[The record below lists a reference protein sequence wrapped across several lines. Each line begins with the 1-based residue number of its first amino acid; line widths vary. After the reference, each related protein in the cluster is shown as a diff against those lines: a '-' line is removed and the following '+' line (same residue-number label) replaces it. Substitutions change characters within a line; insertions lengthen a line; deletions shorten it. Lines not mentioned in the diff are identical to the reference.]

1 MDAHDNI
8 RSTQKAN
15 ASTLHTI
22 IHYKGWKIKT
32 CVQYQ
37 RLGYINKRIEMSK
50 NTSVTLGEHFEEI
63 IEKSIKS
70 GRYSSASEVIREGLR
85 LVEEREKKI
94 TLLRE
99 AIEAG
104 EKSGFIKNFDPIKHL
119 ANLNEDYAK

>member
-1 MDAHDNI
+1 MIYLD
-8 RSTQKAN
+8 
-15 ASTLHTI
+15 
-22 IHYKGWKIKT
+22 
-32 CVQYQ
+32 
-37 RLGYINKRIEMSK
+37 KRIETSK
-50 NTSVTLGEHFEEI
+50 NTSVTRGEHFEEI